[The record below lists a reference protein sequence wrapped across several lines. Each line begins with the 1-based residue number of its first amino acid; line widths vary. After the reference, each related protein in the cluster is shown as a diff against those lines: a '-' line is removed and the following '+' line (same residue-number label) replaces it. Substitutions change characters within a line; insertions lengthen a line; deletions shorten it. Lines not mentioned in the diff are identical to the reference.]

1 MPGAARQFFDTA
13 GGGLILGPSAFTVFC
28 EGSYLSLVGDI
39 IMTHGDTPH
48 TTATS
53 RIFSGSFTVL
63 CEGLFPSV
71 QGLSTVTCG
80 HTVDTGSATVLIGI

>member
-1 MPGAARQFFDTA
+1 MPGAARQFFDKA